1 MEYQWKRDR
10 ARKRERERERE
21 RERKRKG
28 ETIEKERDRGRWKV
42 PRHLVKNDYHS
53 SCNAVPRV
61 VGHPLRDETAGN

>member
-10 ARKRERERERE
+10 GNEREREKDRRGETREREREKE
-21 RERKRKG
+21 EGRKRC
-28 ETIEKERDRGRWKV
+28 KV

-53 SCNAVPRV
+53 SCSAVPRV